1 MNALKLAI
9 ELAAE
14 PSKPYP
20 TDSTGYRK
28 ARTGLLVREI
38 ELRRD
43 IERVAAERHTLP
55 PGGEAR
61 GCGSKDENGISFLMA
76 DRFGERDTLVTY
88 F

>member
-43 IERVAAERHTLP
+43 IKRVAAERHALP
-55 PGGEAR
+55 PGGEVR
-61 GCGSKDENGISFLMA
+61 GCGFKGENGISFLIA
-76 DRFGERDTLVTY
+76 DRFGERATLVTY